1 MRNLYASPNP
11 KRVEAGRRNRLKRQ
25 GFTPEGRERLRRAAL
40 AHRPWE
46 HATGP
51 RTAAGKARS
60 AANGKVR
67 QKGPTSVRERRSA
80 LRAIRLLCR
89 AMQSMREGLAAVSS
103 GPDRAG

>member
-1 MRNLYASPNP
+1 M
-11 KRVEAGRRNRLKRQ
+11 RQ
-25 GFTPEGRERLRRAAL
+25 GLTPEGRERLRRAAL

-51 RTAAGKARS
+51 RTEAGKARS

-67 QKGPTSVRERRSA
+67 QKGPTSVREQRSG
-80 LRAIRLLCR
+80 LRATRLLCQ
-89 AMQSMREGLAAVSS
+89 AMQSMRKVLAAVSS

>member
-1 MRNLYASPNP
+1 MRNRPASPNP
-11 KRVEAGRRNRLKRQ
+11 KWVEAGRRNRSKWQ
-25 GFTPEGRERLRRAAL
+25 GLTPEGRERLRRAAL

-60 AANGKVR
+60 AANGKLK
-67 QKGPTSVRERRSA
+67 QKGPESVRERRSA

-89 AMQSMREGLAAVSS
+89 AMQSLREGLAAV
-103 GPDRAG
+103 